1 MMGLYRAVIKSKRS
15 IQIGLHNQRLTLPLS
30 RQLSTQMES
39 SPQQNKNSSSDPF
52 LQNPSTGLVYGRIS
66 GIGRHTR
73 KSDIISMLGTKLSP
87 DDIRFEYNANYAPLA
102 VMIQFLSRNAYD
114 AAFRAAVR
122 RSNLFRM
129 ERVDR
134 QQWDTL
140 PHYDG
145 KTILLQG
152 IPRNAIADD
161 VERFL
166 AGCQYDASSIQ
177 MFPRQQRAFDRPP
190 PGKVVLV
197 EFPSQAL
204 ATHAFITKNRG
215 FCLNNQVAVRLLQ

>member
-1 MMGLYRAVIKSKRS
+1 MMGLLRALTKSNRS
-15 IQIGLHNQRLTLPLS
+15 IQTGLQNQGFTLPLS
-30 RQLSTQMES
+30 RQLSTQMEA
-39 SPQQNKNSSSDPF
+39 PQQDNSSDPF

-66 GIGRHTR
+66 GIGRHTM
-73 KSDIISMLGTKLSP
+73 KSDIISMLGTSKLSL
-87 DDIRFEYNANYAPLA
+87 DDVRFEYNMNYAPVA
-102 VMIQFLSRNAYD
+102 VMIQFPSRNAYD
-114 AAFRAAVR
+114 ASLKVVVR
-122 RSNLFRM
+122 KSGLFRM
-129 ERVDR
+129 EKVDR

-140 PHYDG
+140 PRYDG

-152 IPRNAIADD
+152 VPRNALAED

-177 MFPRQQRAFDRPP
+177 MFARQQRGFDRPP
-190 PGKVVLV
+190 ARTILV

-204 ATHAFITKNRG
+204 ATHAFVTKNRG

>member
-1 MMGLYRAVIKSKRS
+1 MMGLFRAVTKSNRS
-15 IQIGLHNQRLTLPLS
+15 IQTNQVLTLPLS
-30 RQLSTQMES
+30 RQLSTQMET
-39 SPQQNKNSSSDPF
+39 PNSSDPF
-52 LQNPSTGLVYGRIS
+52 LQNPSTGLVYGRIY
-66 GIGRHTR
+66 GIGRQTR
-73 KSDIISMLGTKLSP
+73 KSDIISMIGASNLSL
-87 DDIRFEYNANYAPLA
+87 DDVRFEYNANYAPVA
-102 VMIQFLSRNAYD
+102 GMIQFPSRNAYD
-114 AAFRAAVR
+114 ASLRAGVR
-122 RSNLFRM
+122 KSRLFRM
-129 ERVDR
+129 DRADR

-140 PHYDG
+140 PRYDG

-152 IPRNAIADD
+152 VPRNALADD

-177 MFPRQQRAFDRPP
+177 MFARQQRAFDRPP
-190 PGKVVLV
+190 ARTVLV

>member
-1 MMGLYRAVIKSKRS
+1 MMGLLRALTKSSRS
-15 IQIGLHNQRLTLPLS
+15 IQTGVQNQGLTLPLS
-30 RQLSTQMES
+30 RQLSTQMDA
-39 SPQQNKNSSSDPF
+39 PQQDNSSDPF

-66 GIGRHTR
+66 GIGRHTM
-73 KSDIISMLGTKLSP
+73 KSDIISMLGTSKLSL
-87 DDIRFEYNANYAPLA
+87 DDIRFDYNLNYAPVA
-102 VMIQFLSRNAYD
+102 VMIQFPSRNAYD
-114 AAFRAAVR
+114 ASLRTVVR
-122 RSNLFRM
+122 KSGLFRM
-129 ERVDR
+129 EKVDR

-140 PHYDG
+140 PRYDG

-152 IPRNAIADD
+152 VPRNALAED

-177 MFPRQQRAFDRPP
+177 MFARPQRGFDRPP
-190 PGKVVLV
+190 ARTVLV

-204 ATHAFITKNRG
+204 ATHAFIKKNRG

>member
-1 MMGLYRAVIKSKRS
+1 MMGLLRAVIKSNRS
-15 IQIGLHNQRLTLPLS
+15 IQMGLQNQGLTLSLS

-39 SPQQNKNSSSDPF
+39 SPQPNNNSSDSF

-73 KSDIISMLGTKLSP
+73 KSDIISMLGTKLSL

-114 AAFRAAVR
+114 AALRAVVR
-122 RSNLFRM
+122 KSNLFRM

-134 QQWDTL
+134 QHWDTL
-140 PHYDG
+140 PRYDG

-152 IPRNAIADD
+152 IPRNALADD

-166 AGCQYDASSIQ
+166 SGCQYDASSIQ
-177 MFPRQQRAFDRPP
+177 MFTRQQRAFDRPP
-190 PGKVVLV
+190 PARAVLV